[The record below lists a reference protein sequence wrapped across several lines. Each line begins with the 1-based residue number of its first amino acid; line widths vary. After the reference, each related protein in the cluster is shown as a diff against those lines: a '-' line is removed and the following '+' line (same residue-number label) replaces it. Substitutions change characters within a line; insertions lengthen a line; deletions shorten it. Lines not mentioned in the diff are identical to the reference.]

1 MKIELNNTEKDNI
14 LQGEFT
20 KYVVKSIKREK
31 WRYIQK
37 QNQISNHESY
47 LEDENYIVT
56 QSRGIHEEMDA
67 SFFTT
72 PEKFDD
78 LTIRNLLSN
87 DKLLFTYISLSEREK
102 KILFLKVFKEFT
114 FKEISTILDVDFH
127 VIQTTYYRVIEKFK
141 KGWEK

>member
-1 MKIELNNTEKDNI
+1 MRIELNNTEKDNI

-37 QNQISNHESY
+37 QNQILNHESY

-56 QSRGIHEEMDA
+56 QSRGIHEDVDA
-67 SFFTT
+67 SFFIT
-72 PEKFDD
+72 PENFDD
-78 LTIRNLLSN
+78 IANLLSH
-87 DKLLFTYISLSEREK
+87 DKLLYTYINLSEKEK

-114 FKEISTILDVDFH
+114 FKEISNILDLDFN
-127 VIQTTYYRVIEKFK
+127 VVQTTYYRVIEKFR
-141 KGWEK
+141 KGWNK